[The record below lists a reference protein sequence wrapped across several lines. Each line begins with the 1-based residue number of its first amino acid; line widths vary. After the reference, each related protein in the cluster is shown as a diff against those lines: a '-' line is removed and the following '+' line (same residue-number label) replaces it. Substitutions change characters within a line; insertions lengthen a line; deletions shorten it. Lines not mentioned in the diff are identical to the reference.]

1 MTVRFCLREPGGDRF
16 NGGVPVSS
24 STIVI
29 ALLIFVLAGAVWAIA
44 PPQVGTLVSSVI
56 AVIAVL
62 YIVVNLAFA

>member
-1 MTVRFCLREPGGDRF
+1 
-16 NGGVPVSS
+16 VSS